1 MCEKC
6 DSHQIPSE
14 FEYDEM
20 KPILFVRD
28 KDNALEIHI
37 PWKRDLDNSIMVTA
51 CAVGINYCPWCGRDL
66 EDKNNGNN

>member
-20 KPILFVRD
+20 KPILFVRNE
-28 KDNALEIHI
+28 DNALEIRI
-37 PWKRDLDNSIMVTA
+37 PWKREFTTMVTA
-51 CAVGINYCPWCGRDL
+51 CAVGINYCPWCGRKL
-66 EDKNNGNN
+66 EESK

>member
-20 KPILFVRD
+20 KPILFVRNE
-28 KDNALEIHI
+28 DNALEIHI
-37 PWKRDLDNSIMVTA
+37 PWKRDFDSSKMVTA
-51 CAVGINYCPWCGRDL
+51 CAVGINYCPWCGRKL
-66 EDKNNGNN
+66 EESK